1 MGTLSFSG
9 VSYRYPGADTPALDG
24 VDLQI
29 GAGQLVLLVGG
40 SGSGK
45 STLLRAAL
53 GLVPHFHGGDLHG
66 RVETA
71 GLDTRDHRPGELA
84 RHVGLVFQDPEAQ
97 LVMGRPDREAAF
109 GLENLGHP
117 AHQIGLR
124 AREALAAVGASPLA
138 RRPTAVL
145 SGGEQ
150 QRVAIASV
158 LAMGQPILLLDEPT
172 SQLDPVVAEELLG
185 LVVRINRDRGVTV
198 VLAEHRTGRL
208 FAEADRVIA
217 MEAGRITVDASPPV
231 AARALAGSAPWL
243 LPPVTQ
249 AFAGAGRDELP
260 LTVRDARML
269 AARAEPQSAAVP
281 VAAQIVAG
289 TSSAHKRLGDV
300 AALDG
305 VSTGFAAGRVT
316 ALIGENGAGKT
327 TLARAIC
334 GLLDLDRGRLQ
345 PAARLPGYV
354 GQDPAHYLVHDT
366 VTAEVAYALA
376 NLGVDGAARDRRVAE
391 TLERL
396 DLAAFADRHPR
407 DLSSGERQRLAIAS
421 VVVMQPDL
429 LVLDEPTRGVDGR
442 RKLALVELVRT
453 LAAQGTAVVVV
464 THDMDFAAEA
474 ADVVTSM
481 AAGRILADRAPR
493 DSLASGIFFVSQLGL
508 ALGRAS
514 LADAVALLSEP
525 RQAAHVQ

>member
-1 MGTLSFSG
+1 MAALSFEH
-9 VSYRYPGADTPALDG
+9 VSYRYPDAGADALAD
-24 VDLQI
+24 VDLAVAP
-29 GAGQLVLLVGG
+29 GELVLLVGG

-53 GLVPHFHGGDLHG
+53 GLVPHFHGGELRG
-66 RVETA
+66 RVTA
-71 GLDTRDHRPGELA
+71 AGHDTRDHRPGELA

-117 AHQIGLR
+117 AAEIGLR
-124 AREALAAVGASPLA
+124 AREALAAVGASHLA
-138 RRPTAVL
+138 ARATGTL

-217 MEAGRITVDASPPV
+217 MRDGRVTVDATPAV
-231 AARALAGSAPWL
+231 AARALAASAPWL

-249 AFAGAGRDELP
+249 AFARAGRDELP
-260 LTVRDARML
+260 LTVRDARTL
-269 AARAEPQSAAVP
+269 VARAPAAVRP
-281 VAAQIVAG
+281 QATRAPIVAG
-289 TSSAHKRLGDV
+289 VASGRKRLGDV
-300 AALDG
+300 DALDG
-305 VSTGFAAGRVT
+305 ATAAFEAGRVT

-327 TLARAIC
+327 TLARVVC
-334 GLLDLDRGRLQ
+334 GLVELDRGRLR
-345 PAARLPGYV
+345 PAAERAGYV
-354 GQDPAHYLVHDT
+354 GQDPAHYLVHET
-366 VTAEVAYALA
+366 VADEVAYGVR
-376 NLGVDGAARDRRVAE
+376 NLGLPAAERERRVAA

-396 DLAAFADRHPR
+396 DLAGMRARHPR

-421 VVVMQPDL
+421 VVAMEPDL
-429 LVLDEPTRGVDGR
+429 LVLDEPTRGVDGL
-442 RKLALVELVRT
+442 RKTALVEMVRRM
-453 LAAQGTAVVVV
+453 AAQGTAVVVV

-481 AAGRILADRAPR
+481 ASGRVLADRAHR
-493 DSLASGIFFVSQLGL
+493 DALATGIFFVSQLGL

-514 LADAVALLSEP
+514 LADAVALLAQPHE
-525 RQAAHVQ
+525 AARV

>member
-1 MGTLSFSG
+1 MAALSFEG
-9 VSYRYPGADTPALDG
+9 VSYRYPAATAPALDDID
-24 VDLQI
+24 VQI
-29 GAGQLVLLVGG
+29 DAGQLVLLVGG

-53 GLVPHFHGGDLHG
+53 GLVPHFHGGELRG
-66 RVETA
+66 RVTVA
-71 GLDTRDHRPGELA
+71 GMDTRDHRPAQLA

-109 GLENLGHP
+109 GLENLGH
-117 AHQIGLR
+117 AANEIGIR
-124 AREALAAVGASPLA
+124 AREALAAVGASPIA
-138 RRPTAVL
+138 HRPTAVL

-172 SQLDPVVAEELLG
+172 SQLDPVVSEELLG

-217 MEAGRITVDASPPV
+217 MEDGRITVDASPAV
-231 AARALAGSAPWL
+231 AARALAGPSPWL

-249 AFAGAGRDELP
+249 AFARSGREELP
-260 LTVRDARML
+260 LTVRDARAL
-269 AARAEPQSAAVP
+269 AVP
-281 VAAQIVAG
+281 GHGPDAVTPPDAPVVAG
-289 TSSAHKRLGDV
+289 VVSASKQLGDV

-305 VSTGFAAGRVT
+305 VSTGFGAGRVT

-327 TLARAIC
+327 TLARVAC

-345 PAARLPGYV
+345 PAARRAGYV

-366 VTAEVAYALA
+366 VADEVAYALR
-376 NLGVDGAARDRRVAE
+376 NLGVPAVERERRVGATLAE
-391 TLERL
+391 LGLTPFR
-396 DLAAFADRHPR
+396 ARHPR

-421 VVVMQPDL
+421 VVVMEPDL
-429 LVLDEPTRGVDGR
+429 LVLDEPTRGVDGL
-442 RKLALVELVRT
+442 RKLRLVELVRG

-481 AAGRILADRAPR
+481 AAGRVLADRAPR
-493 DSLASGIFFVSQLGL
+493 ESLASGIFFVSQLGL

-514 LADAVALLSEP
+514 LADAVALLTEP
-525 RQAAHVQ
+525 RQAAHV